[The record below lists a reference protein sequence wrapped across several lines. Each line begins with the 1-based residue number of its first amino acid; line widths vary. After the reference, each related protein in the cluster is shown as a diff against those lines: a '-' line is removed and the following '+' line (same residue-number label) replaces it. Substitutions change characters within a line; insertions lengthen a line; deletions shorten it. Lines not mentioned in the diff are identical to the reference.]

1 MQTGVMW
8 LPRVVV
14 SAYSPHGPSWWADEA
29 EVHLL
34 LIALIVRNGLSLC
47 QKIPRELYKLHDT
60 SVWFRVVRYAYR
72 IVICVINCCIG
83 SYFLMKLGSCFSGES
98 GTGADEVIVYIVV
111 LHTCMYMHTY
121 IHVGEPFRFSCQKR
135 HVIFRQQPLHGTSTY
150 LLGRYYLVGTK

>member
-98 GTGADEVIVYIVV
+98 GTGADNVFIG
-111 LHTCMYMHTY
+111 LFGSTW
-121 IHVGEPFRFSCQKR
+121 HVGEPFRFSCQKR